1 VTAALGSTSS
11 FDDDNDDDDDDDDDR
26 RHTMH
31 KYSLVSGT
39 IQNRHPH
46 LLSSISPL
54 TPYRKDRERE
64 RGQGDVSVKVTQ
76 QYGAHHEHAGA
87 TTSHLAVEDQ
97 LSVRRSGA
105 NQLR

>member
-11 FDDDNDDDDDDDDDR
+11 SDDDDGDDR

-46 LLSSISPL
+46 LLSSISAL

-87 TTSHLAVEDQ
+87 TTPHLAVEDQ
-97 LSVRRSGA
+97 LGVRRSGA